1 MKNTRRRIS
10 GVVTKLC
17 SEKTVSVRV
26 DRTTRHPLYGKVIRH
41 NKAYMAHDLL
51 GCSPG
56 DKVRMVES
64 KPISKRKR
72 WVIEEI
78 LDRPSEVELSA
89 SQVEATDVEEI
100 VAPVEGEA

>member
-1 MKNTRRRIS
+1 
-10 GVVTKLC
+10 
-17 SEKTVSVRV
+17 
-26 DRTTRHPLYGKVIRH
+26 
-41 NKAYMAHDLL
+41 
-51 GCSPG
+51 
-56 DKVRMVES
+56 MVES

-78 LDRPSEVELSA
+78 LGRSSEVELST